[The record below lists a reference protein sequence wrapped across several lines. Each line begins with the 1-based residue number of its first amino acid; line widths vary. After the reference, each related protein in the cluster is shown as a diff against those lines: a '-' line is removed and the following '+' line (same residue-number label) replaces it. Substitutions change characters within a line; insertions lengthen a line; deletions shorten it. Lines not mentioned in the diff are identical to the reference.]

1 MASAHP
7 YQNECAPAHSGLPAR
22 SEIPLEVLALP
33 PPGSKNPPTPARGSS
48 QRQNRALEA
57 KK

>member
-1 MASAHP
+1 MP
-7 YQNECAPAHSGLPAR
+7 QGETVDYDGLPAR
-22 SEIPLEVLALP
+22 SEISLEVLALP
-33 PPGSKNPPTPARGSS
+33 PPGSKNPPTAAHGSS